1 MPPENRKRR
10 NRGPKGPNT
19 ESWTPEEREA
29 RAHAER
35 METPIAQ
42 LDLDVRIINTLED
55 NQIIYVNQLVIQT
68 YETLMK
74 MRNFGEATLKAVR
87 AALAKLGL
95 KPPEWKKPKKPPK
108 PPRSK
113 GRPMGLLET
122 W

>member
-1 MPPENRKRR
+1 
-10 NRGPKGPNT
+10 
-19 ESWTPEEREA
+19 
-29 RAHAER
+29 

-42 LDLDVRIINTLED
+42 LDLNVRIINTLED
-55 NQIIYVNQLVIQT
+55 NQIIYVKQLVIQT

-74 MRNFGEATLKAVR
+74 MRNFGEATLREVR
-87 AALAKLGL
+87 TSLSTLGL

-113 GRPMGLLET
+113 GRTTTGLLET